1 MERTKVLSLVVL
13 GVLLAVTA
21 GLAQVGA
28 MEPVETTG
36 GEIAVSEM
44 RGEELPFPVGWV
56 SEAEL
61 SAYAQELKG
70 PEEAGALPEAT
81 IPVEPYLKG
90 TEHPFPVGWE
100 PE

>member
-1 MERTKVLSLVVL
+1 MERAKVLSLVFL

-36 GEIAVSEM
+36 GEIAVPEM
-44 RGEELPFPVGWV
+44 RGEELPFPAGWV

-61 SAYAQELKG
+61 LSLSQEIQG
-70 PEEAGALPEAT
+70 PEETGALPEAAE
-81 IPVEPYLKG
+81 PMEPYLKG

>member
-1 MERTKVLSLVVL
+1 MERSKVVSLVIL
-13 GVLLAVTA
+13 GILLAVTA

-56 SEAEL
+56 PEAEI
-61 SAYAQELKG
+61 SAFSQEIQG
-70 PEEAGALPEAT
+70 PEETGALPEAAT
-81 IPVEPYLKG
+81 PEPYLKG